1 MNTNSWTP
9 LHPFLLTRLALCAA
23 LSALCAPSLARAQA
37 PAPAAEVEQFV
48 PPQGSTID
56 IPMHA
61 GTVCILTFPEKLSGK
76 ALSSSA
82 DFEIQPWSTDGIAI
96 RVLNSQAAPA
106 TLALATAT
114 GQIKVN
120 ITLRVVPETEP
131 ALTLVRFKAVSE
143 AEAFDAQVKTGIAK
157 GIAPLEQ
164 RLEVKQ
170 KELERQQKELD
181 ALILKRAD
189 REVAERLLRR
199 ADVVKLSSHARNSDH
214 VILHVWR
221 GLLAGEDG
229 FLVFEIQN
237 RSKVPYQ
244 LASVRVLS
252 GIRNVAGDTRLD
264 SPVTVRD
271 PALIGVVAPGAS
283 ARGIVTLRPVQPVLR
298 RELMLEVSGPK
309 GRGLIRVDR
318 GIVLR

>member
-1 MNTNSWTP
+1 
-9 LHPFLLTRLALCAA
+9 
-23 LSALCAPSLARAQA
+23 
-37 PAPAAEVEQFV
+37 V
-48 PPQGSTID
+48 PPQGSAAE
-56 IPMHA
+56 IPVHV
-61 GTVCILTFPEKLSGK
+61 GTVCILSFPEKLAGK

-82 DFEIQPWSTDGIAI
+82 DFEVQPWGTDGVAI
-96 RVLNSQAAPA
+96 RAINNQAPPA

-120 ITLRVVPETEP
+120 ITLRVVADTES

-143 AEAFDAQVKTGIAK
+143 AEAFDAGVRAGIAK

-164 RLEVKQ
+164 RLEAQ
-170 KELERQQKELD
+170 RTELDRRHKELD

-189 REVAERLLRR
+189 REIAERLLRR
-199 ADVVKLSSHARNSDH
+199 AEVVSFNVHARNSDH

-237 RSKVPYQ
+237 RSKAPYQ

-252 GIRNVAGDTRLD
+252 AGRNVAGDTRLD
-264 SPVTVRD
+264 SPVAVRD
-271 PALIGVVAPGAS
+271 PSLIGVVAPGAS
-283 ARGIVTLRPVQPVLR
+283 ARAIVTLRPVQPVLR

-309 GRGLIRVDR
+309 GRGLIRIDR
-318 GIVLR
+318 GLVLR